1 MKFRNP
7 NLPDVKNFPVLQS
20 FSVSEENSYIEC
32 QNIVLYDLVFILQA
46 QLERDPEDFHDK
58 ENQNDLHLLVDDIVT
73 GASNLAESVCTREK
87 TRQKIFNETRHIK
100 VAIKG
105 LVDECDNH
113 VRAEFSKCIQ
123 LFFFKRATFL

>member
-113 VRAEFSKCIQ
+113 VR
-123 LFFFKRATFL
+123 T